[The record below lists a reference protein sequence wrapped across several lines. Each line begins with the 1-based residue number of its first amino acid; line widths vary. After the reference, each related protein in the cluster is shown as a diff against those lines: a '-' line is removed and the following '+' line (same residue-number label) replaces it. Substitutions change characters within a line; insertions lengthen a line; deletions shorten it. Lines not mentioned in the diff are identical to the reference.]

1 MENGRTKELYDLIRS
16 KSNAPIICN
25 TVGVTYRATHK
36 LRFWCVSAMYENNI
50 PESVIMK
57 YAGHKDVNTTR
68 HYNRSRLFLS
78 ENDDEVR
85 SLFAI

>member
-1 MENGRTKELYDLIRS
+1 MYVASNESKVHGSAVMLLEEVLNDFCKE
-16 KSNAPIICN
+16 
-25 TVGVTYRATHK
+25 HK

-78 ENDDEVR
+78 ENDEVR